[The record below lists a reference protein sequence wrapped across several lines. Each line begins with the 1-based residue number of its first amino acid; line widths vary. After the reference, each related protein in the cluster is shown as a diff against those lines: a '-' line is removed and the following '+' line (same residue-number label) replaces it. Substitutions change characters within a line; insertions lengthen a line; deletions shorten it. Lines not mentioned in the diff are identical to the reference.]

1 MSQSCRSRCWREG
14 DLIFKEGEGVKIDID
29 DALNWL
35 VVMSVV
41 PLIPVRF
48 VPLHDLFSDCDSIVL
63 LLK

>member
-1 MSQSCRSRCWREG
+1 MPKPLLEG
-14 DLIFKEGEGVKIDID
+14 RGLDFQRGGGGRRVDID

-35 VVMSVV
+35 VVMSIL

-48 VPLHDLFSDCDSIVL
+48 VPLHDLFSDCDSIAL